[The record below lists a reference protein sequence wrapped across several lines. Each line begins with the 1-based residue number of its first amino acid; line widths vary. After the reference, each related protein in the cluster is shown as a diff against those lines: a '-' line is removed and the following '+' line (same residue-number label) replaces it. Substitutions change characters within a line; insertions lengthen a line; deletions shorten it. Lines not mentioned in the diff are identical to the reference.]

1 MVPPV
6 IGIRHLRPLASSS
19 TSTSTAAS
27 RPVAALHTSHPLAKA
42 DDAAE
47 AQAQALAIT
56 YTAIATTTASI
67 SQTYRHIGHPLRD
80 GFSIRP
86 FLPVASPHRSLQT
99 RGKKTTT
106 TFQLSDLPQGLI
118 QPKPASPLATSS
130 QASSPHDETT
140 EPTPQPLPLPSL
152 PQDPPAYPTV
162 VLQARQNMLKF
173 DNCVLLTRVGG
184 FYELY
189 FEHAEEYGPLLNIK
203 VASKKTNAGLVSM
216 AGFPFFQLD
225 RFLKILVQDLNR
237 HVAIAEEFPN
247 SPTAKVKSG
256 GLMHDRQVTRIVT
269 PGTLIDENFMDPY
282 ANNYVMAIHV
292 DQKLR
297 ATETNDNIGR
307 VPAPGAGPVD
317 HKSVSEPGSAHTVP
331 SAVDVG
337 RDIGQPQ
344 GSQDAMPIGLAWLDL
359 STGHFCTQ
367 QANLESL
374 PAILSRLSP
383 RELLLDQDLQAF
395 PDHGIFA
402 PLAEERGIIS
412 YAPRPHDSPL
422 LDPINWA
429 PMLESA
435 LSEIEVT
442 AFSSAEVHAA
452 SFLLGYVKDQLVG
465 MSIKLQPPQRNE
477 NVQVM
482 AIDKN
487 SLRGLEIKQTIR
499 DGVFRGSLL
508 HAIRRTVT
516 KSGARLLNEW
526 LSAPSAS
533 LKIITGR
540 QDLVAL
546 FIDDANV
553 CDSVIILL
561 RRSYDSQRLV
571 QKFTLG
577 RGDADDLLGLAS
589 TIDATREIVDLLKKA
604 NTPSRKAKSPCLT
617 SLLSRISMTKSL
629 KLAQR
634 IRDAID
640 EDGIE
645 LQHEVEDSETS
656 QMLALAE
663 DIVNNEGSLSDAAS
677 LPKGKRKRPAS
688 IRDYYAEDNE
698 AWIMKPAA
706 SPTLKRLHAD
716 LATLIEEKIALN
728 ESLRETLKAP
738 SLSLRW
744 TPGLGHIAHI
754 KGKDARNLVDVQ
766 ALSSSRSTR
775 SFHITEWTHLGQQL
789 DQVRA
794 QIRAEEQAVF
804 HSLREHVV
812 MNIVNL
818 RRHAAVLDELDI
830 ATSFAKLAQEQSL
843 VRPVMNNTTS
853 HTIMGGRHPTVEG
866 GLFEQG
872 RGFVRN
878 DCLVGSPKDG
888 RIWLITGP
896 NMAGK
901 STFLRQN
908 ALITILAQI
917 GCYVPASYAELGI
930 VDAIFS
936 RVGSADNLYQDQSTF
951 MVEMLETAAILKQ
964 ATSRSFVIMDEI
976 GRGTTPEDGTAVAF
990 ACLHHLATVNQCRT
1004 LFATH
1009 FHSIADLAAA
1019 EGLCSTEASIVQTY
1033 CTDVVEDGQGSFYYN
1048 HKLQKGINRQSH
1060 ALKVAKLAGLPDKAI
1075 DIARR
1080 VLHHD
1085 VPEPNGPD
1093 ETRVCQD

>member
-1 MVPPV
+1 
-6 IGIRHLRPLASSS
+6 
-19 TSTSTAAS
+19 
-27 RPVAALHTSHPLAKA
+27 
-42 DDAAE
+42 
-47 AQAQALAIT
+47 
-56 YTAIATTTASI
+56 
-67 SQTYRHIGHPLRD
+67 
-80 GFSIRP
+80 
-86 FLPVASPHRSLQT
+86 
-99 RGKKTTT
+99 
-106 TFQLSDLPQGLI
+106 
-118 QPKPASPLATSS
+118 
-130 QASSPHDETT
+130 
-140 EPTPQPLPLPSL
+140 
-152 PQDPPAYPTV
+152 
-162 VLQARQNMLKF
+162 MLK
-173 DNCVLLTRVGG
+173 VGG

-225 RFLKILVQDLNR
+225 RFLKVLVQDLNR

-269 PGTLIDENFMDPY
+269 TGTLIDENFMDPY
-282 ANNYVMAIHV
+282 ANNYVMAVHI
-292 DQKLR
+292 DQRLR
-297 ATETNDNIGR
+297 ATEANTNIGR
-307 VPAPGAGPVD
+307 VPAPDAGPVD

-331 SAVDVG
+331 SAVGVG
-337 RDIGQPQ
+337 RDVGQPQ
-344 GSQDAMPIGLAWLDL
+344 GSQDAMPLGLAWLDL

-367 QANLESL
+367 QANLASL

-383 RELLLDQDLQAF
+383 RELLLDQELQAF

-402 PLAEERGIIS
+402 PLAEDRGIIS

-435 LSEIEVT
+435 LSESEVI

-452 SFLLGYVKDQLVG
+452 SFLLGYVKNQLLG

-487 SLRGLEIKQTIR
+487 SLRGLEIKQTVR

-508 HAIRRTVT
+508 HAVRRTVT

-533 LKIITGR
+533 FEIITGR

-589 TIDATREIVDLLKKA
+589 TIDATKEIVDLLKKA

-663 DIVNNEGSLSDAAS
+663 DVVSNEGSLDDAAS

-688 IRDYYAEDNE
+688 IRDYYAQDNE

-706 SPTLKRLHAD
+706 SPTLRRLHAD
-716 LATLIEEKIALN
+716 LGTLIEEKIALN
-728 ESLRETLKAP
+728 ESLRETLNAP
-738 SLSLRW
+738 SLSLKW
-744 TPGLGHIAHI
+744 TPALGHIAHI

-775 SFHITEWTHLGQQL
+775 SFHITEWTHLGQRL

-794 QIRAEEQAVF
+794 QIRTEEQLVF

-812 MNIVNL
+812 KDIVNI
-818 RRHAAVLDELDI
+818 RRNAAVLDELDI

-878 DCLVGSPKDG
+878 DCLVGSPQDG

-1009 FHSIADLAAA
+1009 FHSVADLAAA
-1019 EGLCSTEASIVQTY
+1019 EGLCSTEAGIVQTY
-1033 CTDVVEDGQGSFYYN
+1033 CTDVVEDGQGGFFYN

-1075 DIARR
+1075 SIARR
-1080 VLHHD
+1080 VLHND
-1085 VPEPNGPD
+1085 VPEPNGQVKS
-1093 ETRVCQD
+1093 E